1 MIDATCG
8 CGRSI
13 PAKVI
18 ETAIFKGVS
27 IRCSKKTG
35 GCGGKVDPTDFADE
49 PTLSE
54 ARQALQVKLDKG
66 AECPCCGHYA
76 KRYRRALSALMARY
90 LIALYHLT
98 KDGSW
103 VHNRDV
109 LAQIENR
116 GSNASDYNYLRH
128 WGLTQPAD
136 SSREEDKKAGRKPGA
151 NGQWRITRKGMEF
164 VEGAIRVPQ
173 RLVHV
178 GKKIE
183 GFSGV
188 DITIRDALATKFDYA
203 ELMAAR

>member
-116 GSNASDYNYLRH
+116 GSNASDY
-128 WGLTQPAD
+128 
-136 SSREEDKKAGRKPGA
+136 
-151 NGQWRITRKGMEF
+151 GQWRITRKGMEF